1 MLMEVRGLLAVLL
14 VVLLS
19 GCSVK
24 IGYNNIDRII
34 RWGVNDYID
43 LNFAQKEVLER
54 ELDLI
59 HSWHRKNHLPQ
70 YAAVT
75 RELARKLPDGVSVVA
90 VVELNE
96 QFEFWSDEVEALFS
110 PLVVDIM
117 SSLSDEQV
125 SALPAR
131 MAESNAEW
139 AEDESDRTLRAAQ
152 LYWAEQ
158 FGDVLKNFTGRLNKS
173 QKTYLERR
181 SLEYQPERVM
191 WSDYRHRFQM
201 ALMELLDVRQDKPQF
216 ATAYRVLVAKRKS
229 FYGDELTAVFE
240 NNQRL
245 NHEVT
250 AHILSNLTEKQS
262 AKFVDELLDLGEDF
276 TELATEV

>member
-1 MLMEVRGLLAVLL
+1 
-14 VVLLS
+14 
-19 GCSVK
+19 
-24 IGYNNIDRII
+24 
-34 RWGVNDYID
+34 
-43 LNFAQKEVLER
+43 
-54 ELDLI
+54 
-59 HSWHRKNHLPQ
+59 
-70 YAAVT
+70 
-75 RELARKLPDGVSVVA
+75 
-90 VVELNE
+90 
-96 QFEFWSDEVEALFS
+96 
-110 PLVVDIM
+110 
-117 SSLSDEQV
+117 
-125 SALPAR
+125 
-131 MAESNAEW
+131 
-139 AEDESDRTLRAAQ
+139 
-152 LYWAEQ
+152 
-158 FGDVLKNFTGRLNKS
+158 
-173 QKTYLERR
+173 
-181 SLEYQPERVM
+181 M